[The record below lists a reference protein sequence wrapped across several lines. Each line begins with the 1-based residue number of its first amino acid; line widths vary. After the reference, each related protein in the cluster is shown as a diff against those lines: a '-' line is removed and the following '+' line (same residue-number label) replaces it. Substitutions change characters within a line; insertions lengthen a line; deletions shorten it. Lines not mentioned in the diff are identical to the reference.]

1 LVRIHMAEGYKSVNV
16 PEDMYVEISEIVRQ
30 NRIHYSSISEFVK
43 DALRTLMRE
52 YPTKKKVR

>member
-1 LVRIHMAEGYKSVNV
+1 MAEGYKSVNV